1 MNSITTS
8 LNKIVEQD
16 HSFEI
21 MFGTKKKAA
30 LIKDR
35 KVVIVPSD
43 KANLEKSIE
52 QFTFED
58 IDGFL
63 IYQIVGN
70 SKEFLFFALKKHD
83 VVTSNKI
90 FSELKGNKLHL
101 VANAPIIKSYL
112 DLGIKVDRMYE
123 NEWGESMVVLSFS
136 NSPAQKIFKD

>member
-63 IYQIVGN
+63 VYQMMGN
-70 SKEFLFFALKKHD
+70 NKEFLFFALKNHD

-112 DLGIKVDRMYE
+112 DLGIKVDRMYD
-123 NEWGESMVVLSFS
+123 NKWGESIVVLKFTY
-136 NSPAQKIFKD
+136 AAGEKK